1 MRSCCKKK
9 KEREI
14 MVIGKRWRRARG
26 KRGDGRAGQRQVK
39 KKKRELLTSK
49 SFSGLRSQDSEKP

>member
-1 MRSCCKKK
+1 
-9 KEREI
+9 

-39 KKKRELLTSK
+39 KKKERVTHFKEL
-49 SFSGLRSQDSEKP
+49 FGIA

>member
-1 MRSCCKKK
+1 
-9 KEREI
+9 